1 MEVKFAKGLV
11 EKEVKSYNLCGD
23 LLAKG
28 EVCPFLSKFH
38 METGSGSFLP
48 SNYHNCF

>member
-1 MEVKFAKGLV
+1 METVCAKGLTEV
-11 EKEVKSYNLCGD
+11 EVKSYNLCGD

-38 METGSGSFLP
+38 IDASSGCFLP
-48 SNYHNCF
+48 SLSLTD

>member
-1 MEVKFAKGLV
+1 METVCAKGLT
-11 EKEVKSYNLCGD
+11 ESEVKSYNLCGD

-38 METGSGSFLP
+38 IDTDSGAFCLL
-48 SNYHNCF
+48 YF

>member
-1 MEVKFAKGLV
+1 MDAVIAKGLI

-23 LLAKG
+23 LLSKG

-38 METGSGSFLP
+38 IETRSGSFLP
-48 SNYHNCF
+48 SNYH

>member
-1 MEVKFAKGLV
+1 METVFRNGLM
-11 EKEVKSYNLCGD
+11 EKEVKLCLYSVN

-38 METGSGSFLP
+38 IENSYRSTLP
-48 SNYHNCF
+48 S